1 MNQIIYEFLIKTI
14 KQIRK
19 DIVDGAI
26 KIVFEN
32 GHLKLSRYSE
42 NDSLSFCFDCKLI
55 KNQFHVSSF
64 NTFLLSELTV
74 FSYQKTVFSL

>member
-19 DIVDGAI
+19 DIVDGAIKIVDGAI

-55 KNQFHVSSF
+55 KN
-64 NTFLLSELTV
+64 
-74 FSYQKTVFSL
+74 

>member
-1 MNQIIYEFLIKTI
+1 MNQIIYEFLIKTV

-42 NDSLSFCFDCKLI
+42 NDSLSFCFDCI
-55 KNQFHVSSF
+55 NSSKISSM
-64 NTFLLSELTV
+64 FLHLTP
-74 FSYQKTVFSL
+74 FSFQN

>member
-19 DIVDGAI
+19 DIVNSAI

-55 KNQFHVSSF
+55 KN
-64 NTFLLSELTV
+64 
-74 FSYQKTVFSL
+74 